1 MAATGTVPGTG
12 RAAGTA
18 PEAGPVAGM
27 VRAGRAIGMGRAN
40 TPGMARRRVPAVN
53 RSTAEADRQRRRRPI
68 ASTGRD
74 RAASPTTDCKGRARP
89 AFLIREGQRSDP
101 GGPVMSPQQ
110 LKPTSPRSIPAG
122 VSCESKSTDCPGCDP
137 ERAYARRLRGRS
149 PRPAALGRH
158 ALSAAPRRRLHSLP
172 AAPWRQL
179 QAASAASWRRS
190 AALSPPPTCA
200 ANAATPTPCTTPA
213 ILGADLLHPGIW
225 SPAAFPLRR
234 QAAATPW
241 RRPVLHHQPVS
252 DGAVPRRGT
261 ALCPSHSRRGVE
273 SASKP
278 PCSSGNGHGLRY
290 AAVGLRLPCLGSRVE

>member
-12 RAAGTA
+12 RAAGTP

-27 VRAGRAIGMGRAN
+27 ARAGRANGMCRAN

-74 RAASPTTDCKGRARP
+74 RAASPTTDCKGRAHP

-137 ERAYARRLRGRS
+137 ERAYACRLRGRS
-149 PRPAALGRH
+149 LRPAALGRH
-158 ALSAAPRRRLHSLP
+158 ALSAAPRRRYTRYPPRHGDDYTWYPPRHGGDQPRYHPRPPVPPMPPRPRRAPRPPFSEPIFCTQEYGRPRHSDCDD
-172 AAPWRQL
+172 R
-179 QAASAASWRRS
+179 
-190 AALSPPPTCA
+190 
-200 ANAATPTPCTTPA
+200 
-213 ILGADLLHPGIW
+213 
-225 SPAAFPLRR
+225 
-234 QAAATPW
+234 
-241 RRPVLHHQPVS
+241 RRPH
-252 DGAVPRRGT
+252 RGGDQYYT
-261 ALCPSHSRRGVE
+261 T
-273 SASKP
+273 
-278 PCSSGNGHGLRY
+278 NQ
-290 AAVGLRLPCLGSRVE
+290 